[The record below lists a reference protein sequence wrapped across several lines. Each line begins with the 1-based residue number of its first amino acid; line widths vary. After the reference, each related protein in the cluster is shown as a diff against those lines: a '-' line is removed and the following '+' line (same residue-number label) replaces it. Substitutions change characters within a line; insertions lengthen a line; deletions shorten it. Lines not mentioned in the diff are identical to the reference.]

1 MKKFI
6 FGLLALISLA
16 LTFTGC
22 EMTYGEDKYQPLVQ
36 WFAPH
41 TGDTGDWINPGED
54 KTVMKYNSAT
64 GKYEIEIETG
74 RKNVGITL
82 CTDTNYGNQRHW
94 DHADAK
100 TQANFNWKDDF
111 GNKQLIIKN
120 AGKYLVA
127 IDPAT
132 LVWSVTAE

>member
-22 EMTYGEDKYQPLVQ
+22 EMTYG
-36 WFAPH
+36 
-41 TGDTGDWINPGED
+41 D

-111 GNKQLIIKN
+111 GNKQLVIKN

-132 LVWSVTAE
+132 LVWFVTAE